1 MTTDQ
6 DKLSASRR
14 RALIPRLLARLVL
27 RVAAVAALLT
37 VVAWTAVLTKQSRVA
52 PPLAF
57 VETVGADR
65 YQTAPVLMRD
75 TVAATVPTQP
85 ATDSFEP
92 SPAPH
97 SSDPDVRW
105 FNGRPVR
112 PGKSIDMLV
121 TAYSPDAKS
130 CGDSA
135 DGITATLH
143 SVHTNGFKLVASD
156 PKVLPMGS
164 MLSIPGYG
172 EDMIVPVLDVGGKI
186 KGNRLDVLFPTHEQA
201 LTWGA
206 RCLKVTVW
214 EFADGKPA
222 ENPRKL
228 R

>member
-14 RALIPRLLARLVL
+14 RALIPRLLARFVL
-27 RVAAVAALLT
+27 RAAAVVAMLT
-37 VVAWTAVLTKQSRVA
+37 VVAWTAVLTKQSRIA
-52 PPLAF
+52 PPLAL

-65 YQTAPVLMRD
+65 YQSEAESVRESELTPVELKTE
-75 TVAATVPTQP
+75 TVKFDPIQ
-85 ATDSFEP
+85 DE
-92 SPAPH
+92 H
-97 SSDPDVRW
+97 SADPQTRW

-112 PGKSIDMLV
+112 PATTITMLV

-143 SVHTNGFKLVASD
+143 SVQTNGFKLVASD

-201 LTWGA
+201 IQWGA
-206 RCLKVTVW
+206 RRLKVTVW

-222 ENPRKL
+222 DNPRKL

>member
-1 MTTDQ
+1 MKTDQ
-6 DKLSASRR
+6 DTLSASRR
-14 RALIPRLLARLVL
+14 RALFPRLCARFVL
-27 RVAAVAALLT
+27 RAAAVVALL
-37 VVAWTAVLTKQSRVA
+37 VVVSWTAVLTKQSRVA
-52 PPLAF
+52 PPLAH
-57 VETVGADR
+57 VEIVGADR
-65 YQTAPVLMRD
+65 TAPK
-75 TVAATVPTQP
+75 
-85 ATDSFEP
+85 TDSTREFAVEP
-92 SPAPH
+92 TVLS
-97 SSDPDVRW
+97 SSDTHNEPALDPLSTDPEIRW

-112 PGKSIDMLV
+112 PGKTISMLV
-121 TAYSPDAKS
+121 TAYSPDARS

-143 SVHTNGFKLVASD
+143 SVQTNGHKLVASD

-172 EDMIVPVLDVGGKI
+172 DDMIVPVLDIGGKI

-201 LTWGA
+201 VQWGA
-206 RCLKVTVW
+206 RRLSVTVW